1 MKFCIYKKFNVEAVY
16 QIIILIIIICELTKL
31 QIYFA
36 HADVQNHMKYKMVWL
51 LIVCLSQLKF
61 YQYIL

>member
-36 HADVQNHMKYKMVWL
+36 HADVQNHMKYKMV
-51 LIVCLSQLKF
+51 
-61 YQYIL
+61 